1 MFMHSFASVNFADK
15 YHANVKRV
23 SILNS
28 FCLIHQE
35 VKCVSVCVCS
45 SREGLLVD
53 ADSFHQNQMATLK
66 LLLAQSIL
74 TSALPQFPPF
84 QILFFMRFA

>member
-1 MFMHSFASVNFADK
+1 MFMHSFTSLNFADK

-23 SILNS
+23 SISKS
-28 FCLIHQE
+28 FGLIHQE
-35 VKCVSVCVCS
+35 VKCVSVCVLLG
-45 SREGLLVD
+45 EGLLVD

-84 QILFFMRFA
+84 PILFFMRFA